1 MSEVTHVGLGS
12 FSSSPWTLSRTAH
25 DVAFPRVSGRTRGS
39 RASSSNDKNHII
51 IASAVF
57 YLLALKSCYSIH
69 KSVNTMRQELQGHM
83 ILLTLFCVSSSKGIL
98 GGK

>member
-1 MSEVTHVGLGS
+1 MMWLFPELVGELE
-12 FSSSPWTLSRTAH
+12 
-25 DVAFPRVSGRTRGS
+25 GS

-69 KSVNTMRQELQGHM
+69 TQECEYHEARITGPHM